1 MGDPP
6 IHGPAQKKL
15 RNDVGNPI
23 WNPINN
29 PINHPIWNPIT
40 NAKNNPINNAKR
52 KAAREAKRQ
61 HDHDTFI
68 ADRRAH
74 DPAWNPNIMTVAEAR
89 AKARALFQDVT
100 RFDQSPD
107 LRLHGKSI
115 EQLLESTDIGYD
127 FAPSASSC
135 ATWTCVFGAV
145 SHSVPAAI
153 SPGQIASPLALV
165 SVKSSRANR
174 IVHAC

>member
-6 IHGPAQKKL
+6 TRGPAQQKL
-15 RNDVGNPI
+15 RNDVSNPDT
-23 WNPINN
+23 NAKYN
-29 PINHPIWNPIT
+29 PINH
-40 NAKNNPINNAKR
+40 AKR

-68 ADRRAH
+68 ADQRAH